1 MREGS
6 AEMWESVIRVG
17 DAALGVVTAG
27 RAPGGWPRGA
37 AARVT
42 GCIDGS
48 QDGPPAAGSVVLSPA
63 PRDERAYRA
72 MAAAFAADDMVGL
85 LSVEGAGEYRLRSL
99 GEALVAEW
107 GRAESAE
114 EARGFTEPDLAG
126 ALLVLRMLPRRLPT
140 RPRAD
145 GAADAPGEVVDFL
158 RARRARGR

>member
-1 MREGS
+1 MDEGQ
-6 AEMWESVIRVG
+6 AQIWTSVIRVG
-17 DAALGVVTAG
+17 DAALSVVAAG
-27 RAPGGWPRGA
+27 RAPGGWPAGA
-37 AARVT
+37 VARVT

-63 PRDERAYRA
+63 ARDERAYRA

-85 LSVEGAGEYRLRSL
+85 LRVDGAGEYRLRSL

-114 EARGFTEPDLAG
+114 EARGFAEADLAG

-140 RPRAD
+140 RPTHDRSA
-145 GAADAPGEVVDFL
+145 GTAGEVVDL
-158 RARRARGR
+158 LQARRARGR